1 MRGCASRQSPK
12 LNTMYFIIEN
22 NGKPLRWEDD
32 NTAVCYGTIEDALI
46 DFRPQDGDSIVP
58 VAKSRKEALKWIG
71 KHHGIEYETDEVVYC
86 LNGWTAEWDEDE
98 NVWYLYENEEDCI
111 AREIIRMEG

>member
-1 MRGCASRQSPK
+1 
-12 LNTMYFIIEN
+12 MYFIIEN

-32 NTAVCYGTIEDALI
+32 NTAVRYGTIGDALI

-58 VAKSRKEALKWIG
+58 VAKSRKEVLKWIG
-71 KHHGIEYETDEVVYC
+71 KHHGIEYETDEVIYC
-86 LNGWTAEWDEDE
+86 LDGWTAEWDEDE